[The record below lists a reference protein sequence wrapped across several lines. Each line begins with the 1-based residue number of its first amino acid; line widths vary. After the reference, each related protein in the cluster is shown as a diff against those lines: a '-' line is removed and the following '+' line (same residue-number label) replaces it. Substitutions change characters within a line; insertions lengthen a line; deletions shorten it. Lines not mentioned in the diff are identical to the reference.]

1 MWKGTFVLLALF
13 LFFPATVL
21 AQQGASVEVL
31 TLDRAVTLALDE
43 NHGLKNAELE
53 VEKAEGVVAAARTY
67 RLPALHVYARVAQ
80 QFVKQDVNLENPL
93 SNLIPG
99 IDPFFSVSV
108 PRRPTVTIAGVVI
121 QPLSQQYKIGLGIDL
136 ARLARDAER
145 EKARQV
151 RQVTVERVKLAYF
164 GILQTQSALAS
175 IEESIGYYRE
185 LDRVTGE
192 SVARQVLLKANALEV
207 KTRLAKAEYES
218 LSLTNHLATQK
229 ERLNELLGR
238 DPAVEFKV
246 APVPDPNEAIVDL
259 AFARRLALARR
270 PEIAEANIRVR
281 QAELDRRLKKS
292 EFIPDVS
299 VGLTVLT
306 LRNFDPVIPRNFAGV
321 NVLLKWEVFDWG
333 RKRHQ
338 LAEKDRTIEQ
348 ARNHLREAEDLI
360 RIEVGDTFRK
370 IRLARQA
377 LEVARMAQETAREVL
392 RVNTDKFKYSE
403 ALFSDVLQSQ
413 AVLAEADH
421 QYQQALLG
429 YFTARAEFEKAL
441 GQEK

>member
-1 MWKGTFVLLALF
+1 MWKGKLF
-13 LFFPATVL
+13 LLFLLSLLPAT
-21 AQQGASVEVL
+21 AFGQQGAAVEAL
-31 TLDRAVTLALDE
+31 TLDRAVALALGE
-43 NHGLKNAELE
+43 NDGLKNAELE
-53 VEKAEGVVAAARTY
+53 VEKAKDVAATARTY
-67 RLPALHVYARVAQ
+67 RLPAMHVYARIAQ
-80 QFVKQDVNLENPL
+80 QLVKQDINLDNPL
-93 SNLIPG
+93 SNIIPG
-99 IDPFFSVSV
+99 IDPFFSLSV
-108 PRRPTVTIAGVVI
+108 PRRPTVTIAGAVI

-136 ARLARDAER
+136 AKLARDAEN
-145 EKARQV
+145 EKLRQARQV
-151 RQVTVERVKLAYF
+151 IVERVKRSYY

-175 IEESIGYYRE
+175 IDESIGYYRE

-192 SVARQVLLKANALEV
+192 SVARQVLLKASALEV

-218 LSLTNHLATQK
+218 ISLTNQLATQK

-238 DPAVEFKV
+238 DPLAEFKV
-246 APVPDPNEAIVDL
+246 VPVPDPNEDLVDL

-270 PEIAEANIRVR
+270 PEIGEARIRVR

-299 VGLTVLT
+299 VGLTLLT
-306 LRNFDPVIPRNFAGV
+306 LRNFDPVIPKNFAGISF
-321 NVLLKWEVFDWG
+321 LLKWEVFDWG

-338 LAEKDRTIEQ
+338 LAEKGRTIEQ
-348 ARNHLREAEDLI
+348 ARNHLRQAENLI
-360 RIEVGDTFRK
+360 LIDVGDKFRK
-370 IRLARQA
+370 VRQARQA
-377 LEVARMAQETAREVL
+377 LEVARMSQETAREVL
-392 RVNTDKFKYSE
+392 RVNTSKFKFSE

-413 AVLAEADH
+413 ATLAEADH